1 MYVCICVYMCI
12 NVYMYI
18 YIYMYVCIYIYT
30 YTYVCVYVYIHVCV
44 CIYIE
49 RERLKHLYVYIIHIW
64 SYGNITYNHIWN
76 GQQITDGSQA
86 QFCSTSLLSSRRW
99 LKSAENNFKA
109 SILSISPERCRPS
122 EVPPSGTSA
131 PGGRCKMG
139 TGKQPTKPSRLG
151 ICVDTLR
158 SGRPDP
164 QSLLNAIRMVGKI
177 SAPVSNRTT
186 DCLHSTGF
194 KATLTWLLQQWH
206 ALKTQRFSRFGFVP
220 ICSNLKFA
228 VQWLAVFAR
237 EISTIRFRAVAFPPL
252 PSACM
257 VTTCYN
263 PSPGI
268 VHAEES
274 PNQLF
279 TSFHHQKTFQ
289 KVLNDEKND
298 PLLRF
303 SLLFH
308 LTFWV
313 KYPCEETVSM
323 H

>member
-1 MYVCICVYMCI
+1 M
-12 NVYMYI
+12 
-18 YIYMYVCIYIYT
+18 
-30 YTYVCVYVYIHVCV
+30 
-44 CIYIE
+44 
-49 RERLKHLYVYIIHIW
+49 LKHLYVYIIHVW

-99 LKSAENNFKA
+99 PKSAENNFKA

-139 TGKQPTKPSRLG
+139 TGKQPTKSSCLG

-263 PSPGI
+263 PRLELFMLRSHPTSFS
-268 VHAEES
+268 H
-274 PNQLF
+274 LF
-279 TSFHHQKTFQ
+279 TIKKLSKKCWTTR
-289 KVLNDEKND
+289 KMILSSASVCCLI
-298 PLLRF
+298 
-303 SLLFH
+303 SLF
-308 LTFWV
+308 
-313 KYPCEETVSM
+313 E
-323 H
+323 